1 MSPTIH
7 VTRAQL
13 MKGLKLEVNHFY
25 RVQLVPE
32 LECVRLLGLFFD
44 TNKTF
49 ILPGT
54 LELLKLV
61 PKQYK
66 RHPDGEVVVFGHT
79 DTTGEPTVNDPLS
92 NRRAEMMAAYLTDDV
107 DAWLANYRSSVPQA
121 QRWGAHEDF
130 LMVSQMPGFDER
142 EPGVAPIT
150 WFQQTRELNVDGI
163 AGPETRRHLIAEY
176 MAVDGTTL
184 PARCTIS
191 TIGCGEQ
198 FPLDE
203 TGRAIDPNPA
213 PDESDSLD
221 RRVELFFINP
231 LTESPPPKARE
242 AYPEWLRRSTAIE
255 IGNGG
260 TRVRVLRLCL
270 QLAGVALER
279 MEYLVSSPKTVIA
292 GGMLTADGRLEAVV
306 PAGLGAIT
314 VEVPAA
320 NYRQTFE
327 VQTAAF
333 PDAAGALGAQLR
345 LANLGYFHEA
355 VNGEESEFYHDAIAW
370 FRQTEG
376 LPGGRMLDAEVATR
390 LVEVYGS

>member
-13 MKGLKLEVNHFY
+13 KNGLKLEVNRFY

-32 LECVRLLGLFFD
+32 LECVRLLGFFFD

-61 PKQYK
+61 SKQYK
-66 RHPDGEVVVFGHT
+66 RHPDGEVVVFAHT
-79 DTTGEPTVNDPLS
+79 DTTGEPTLNDALS
-92 NRRAEMMAAYLTDDV
+92 TKRAEMMAAYLKDDV
-107 DAWLANYRSSVPQA
+107 DAWFENYGSSVPDA

-130 LMVSQMPGFDER
+130 LMVTQMQGFEKRD
-142 EPGVAPIT
+142 PGVAPIT
-150 WFQQTRELNVDGI
+150 WFQQSRALKVDGI
-163 AGPETRRHLIAEY
+163 AGPETRRQLVTEY
-176 MAVDGTTL
+176 MAVDETTL
-184 PARCTIS
+184 PRKTRLT
-191 TIGCGEQ
+191 TIGCGES

-203 TGRAIDPNPA
+203 TGRSIDPNPA
-213 PDESDSLD
+213 QSKSDSLD

-231 LTESPPPKARE
+231 LTESPPPKTRE

-255 IGNGG
+255 LGNGG

-270 QLAGVALER
+270 QLGGAALGKLD
-279 MEYLVSSPKTVIA
+279 YLVSSPRSVIA

-314 VEVPAA
+314 VEVPKA
-320 NYRQTFE
+320 NYRQTFT
-327 VQTAAF
+327 VQTTAF
-333 PDAAGALGAQLR
+333 PDASGALGAQLR
-345 LANLGYFHEA
+345 LANLGYFQDE
-355 VNGEESEFYHDAIAW
+355 VNGEESELYHGAIAS
-370 FRQTEG
+370 FRKTEG
-376 LPGGRMLDAEVATR
+376 LSEGRTLDAEVTTR